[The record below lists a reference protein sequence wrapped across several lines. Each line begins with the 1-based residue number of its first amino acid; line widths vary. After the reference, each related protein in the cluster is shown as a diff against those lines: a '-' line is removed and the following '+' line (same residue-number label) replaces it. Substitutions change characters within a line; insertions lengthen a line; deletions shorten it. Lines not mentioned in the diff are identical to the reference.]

1 MNSAEVFR
9 RKSANFVRVTN
20 RRTKRTPFKGGVRVR
35 SPCSPKH
42 SKRTQANIV
51 RQCAPCSPTP
61 RRQNW
66 NGGRN
71 ASSTRKKFRSEFS
84 IDRGGPSQRA
94 ALRPTHGYRVR
105 APIVITLSKRAF
117 STCVASV
124 SQATLK
130 QGSSP
135 CRQLPRLLRE
145 ARIFPLCWGRMEN
158 AARSSLDRARLAPRP
173 IATPTARSRVTNG
186 RLLGEIDGRSATA
199 RRYRDLIAALI
210 AEHGSEPTIS
220 ELSTIRAAAAL
231 IVKGEQ
237 LQCAIVRGDS
247 VAADEVVR
255 LSSEARRLLVG
266 LQRKRGRARDAER
279 PSLSEYLAQHYA
291 EASEGARLAAS
302 NADPAPEAPSEET
315 RTSEAPNGSGEEP
328 A

>member
-1 MNSAEVFR
+1 MFAYSSPAELER
-9 RKSANFVRVTN
+9 RAKRV
-20 RRTKRTPFKGGVRVR
+20 V
-35 SPCSPKH
+35 
-42 SKRTQANIV
+42 
-51 RQCAPCSPTP
+51 
-61 RRQNW
+61 
-66 NGGRN
+66 
-71 ASSTRKKFRSEFS
+71 TRKNFSSEFS

-135 CRQLPRLLRE
+135 CRELARLLLE
-145 ARIFPLCWGRMEN
+145 ARIFPLRWGRMEY
-158 AARSSLDRARLAPRP
+158 AARSSLDRAKLAPRP
-173 IATPTARSRVTNG
+173 IAAPTARSRVTNG

-255 LSSEARRLLVG
+255 LSSEARRLLAG
-266 LQRKRGRARDAER
+266 LQRKRDRKRDAEQPDLR
-279 PSLSEYLAQHYA
+279 AYLQQTYGAPASDGAPPVAQDGEQAAEVPSPRE
-291 EASEGARLAAS
+291 
-302 NADPAPEAPSEET
+302 
-315 RTSEAPNGSGEEP
+315 RTSTAPDGHSDTE
-328 A
+328 